1 MRFRLSTLMALA
13 ALAMTGVMLYLAIFE
28 PQVLTEY
35 AAFLSF
41 ILLLFVVGII
51 FARFEESELSSK
63 EVALIGILGAII
75 AASRIP
81 FAALP
86 NIQPCTFL
94 IIITGLVFGSL
105 AGAMAG
111 ATTAAVSNLFFGQGP
126 WTAWMMVAWGMV
138 GIVSGMVG
146 KRLKD
151 EVTVTHVVLLGV
163 VLGLAYNTLMDF
175 SSWLTF
181 YRASPNLFLPT
192 FIAGVPYGILH
203 VTGNVIFA
211 VILGK
216 PVLTLFNRFRRRTR
230 VRYVLEDDGG
240 DAPSPL
246 SSEACPVS
254 TAGNRTK

>member
-1 MRFRLSTLMALA
+1 MALA
-13 ALAMTGVMLYLAIFE
+13 TLAMAAVMLYLAVFE
-28 PQVLTEY
+28 TAALAAY
-35 AAFLSF
+35 SAFLSF

-51 FARFEESELSSK
+51 FAKFEESGLSSK

-94 IIITGLVFGSL
+94 IIVTGLVFGSL

-111 ATTAAVSNLFFGQGP
+111 AMTAAVSNLFFGQGP

-138 GIVSGMVG
+138 GIVSGYVG
-146 KRLKD
+146 RRLKG
-151 EVTVTHVVLLGV
+151 EVTVTHVVLLGM

-181 YRASPNLFLPT
+181 YRAAPEMFVWV

-203 VTGNVIFA
+203 VVGNVIFA
-211 VILGK
+211 VVLGK
-216 PVLTLFNRFRRRTR
+216 PVLTLFKRFKRRTR
-230 VRYVLEDDGG
+230 IAYAPDE
-240 DAPSPL
+240 APPEASPATPSPL
-246 SSEACPVS
+246 P
-254 TAGNRTK
+254 

>member
-1 MRFRLSTLMALA
+1 MRFKISTLMALC
-13 ALAMTGVMLYLAIFE
+13 ALAMTAVMLYLAMFE
-28 PQVLTEY
+28 PQVLTAY

-41 ILLLFVVGII
+41 ILLLFVIGII
-51 FARFEESELSSK
+51 FARFEESGLSSK

-94 IIITGLVFGSL
+94 IIITGLIFGSL

-151 EVTVTHVVLLGV
+151 DVTVTHVVLLGV
-163 VLGLAYNTLMDF
+163 ALGLVYNVLMDF

-181 YRASPNLFLPT
+181 YRASPGLFLPT
-192 FIAGVPYGILH
+192 MIAGIPYGILH

-211 VILGK
+211 VVLGK
-216 PVLTLFNRFRRRTR
+216 PVLMLFKRFRRRTHTA
-230 VRYVLEDDGG
+230 YAPDDVVFTT
-240 DAPSPL
+240 DAPSAAWP
-246 SSEACPVS
+246 
-254 TAGNRTK
+254 AGNNTK

>member
-1 MRFRLSTLMALA
+1 MRVRLSTLMALA
-13 ALAMTGVMLYLAIFE
+13 ALFMTAIMIYLAIFE
-28 PQVLTEY
+28 PQLLTEY

-51 FARFEESELSSK
+51 FAKFEESDISSK

-94 IIITGLVFGSL
+94 IIVTGLVFGSL

-138 GIVSGMVG
+138 GIISGMVG

-151 EVTVTHVVLLGV
+151 DVTVTHVILLGV
-163 VLGLAYNTLMDF
+163 VLGLAYNALMDF

-192 FIAGVPYGILH
+192 FIAGIPYGILH

-211 VILGK
+211 AILGK
-216 PVLTLFNRFRRRTR
+216 PVLTLFKRFKRRTR
-230 VRYVLEDDGG
+230 VRYGQEGENED
-240 DAPSPL
+240 
-246 SSEACPVS
+246 EARQQLVETGQP
-254 TAGNRTK
+254 A